1 MIEKNIQQIINGVEY
16 AATSATG
23 DAVIYINNYY
33 DANDRTARIK
43 PVDTPFDDIDTPSPY
58 RGLSYFK
65 SDDAQLFF
73 GRDSQIEELEKAT
86 EIQNFIPILGA
97 SGSGKSSLVFAGLIP
112 KLAEKGN
119 WLFTYFRLGDNP
131 DPFQAIAEALLPLYG
146 SYEGDLAK
154 DIKENQQKIADIF
167 KIIQNKHSD
176 HQLLLF
182 ADQFEQLYVSYD
194 EQTQHLFLDLLLKI
208 IQPPG
213 KDSLPRVLVTT
224 MRAEFLGKALSY
236 QPFADAFKN
245 DIKLSQMKPQ
255 ELAEVIEKPALERKV
270 EFQEGLVK
278 RILDHVSNDK
288 NCLPILEF
296 ALDELW
302 KTRTRRLK
310 KATENQEQTDRLLTY
325 DDYQKIGEV
334 KGAIEKYANNFYRDL
349 TPADKEQ
356 VPKIFTQLV
365 NFSQFTKDPADRLYV
380 LRVAKKTDFREEGWR
395 LVQVLADKRLVV
407 TNRNAEGEDTVEII
421 HGALIQEWT
430 LLCEWIENDRDF
442 LTWRHQLGSK
452 MAEWNSANEDE
463 GALLRGIPLVI
474 AEDWLENREADLT
487 NELKYINKSSALRK
501 QNKIQKWLIIIVL
514 IILMCVGIA
523 SLTFIYR
530 QTILTAFITAI
541 KKHLAGWPLKKLDL
555 LSKAD
560 LSGANLQEADI
571 SEANLTEANLSRANL
586 QSANLWKTN
595 LTKANFLETDLS
607 KANFSEANIDGAKL
621 LKANLQGAK
630 LVKTFM
636 RDSYLQGADLREA
649 DLSGADIDRADLSK
663 AKLQK
668 AIFVKTYMTKVT
680 LFRANLSQANL
691 SGANID
697 GANLSEAIL
706 QQAQLVKTYMP
717 GSLLQDA
724 DLSQANFSEAN
735 IDRADLSKAKLQKAI
750 FVKTY
755 MTKVNLFRA
764 NLSQANLSEANIDG
778 ADLSGADLKGAQLVK
793 TFMPGVKLKDA
804 DLSQANFSGANI
816 DRADLSGSNLQGAKN
831 LNLDQVKRAKN
842 WDKAKYDEDFSKNLG
857 LKGSK

>member
-23 DAVIYINNYY
+23 DAVIYIYNYY

-146 SYEGDLAK
+146 SYQGDLAK
-154 DIKENQQKIADIF
+154 DIKENKQKIADIF
-167 KIIQNKHSD
+167 TIIQNKHPD

-245 DIKLSQMKPQ
+245 DIKLSPMKPQ

-310 KATENQEQTDRLLTY
+310 KATENQEQTDRRLTY

-365 NFSQFTKDPADRLYV
+365 NFSQFTQDPADRIYV
-380 LRVAKKTDFREEGWR
+380 RRVAKKTEFREEGWR
-395 LVQVLADKRLVV
+395 LVEVLADKRLVV
-407 TNRNAEGEDTVEII
+407 TNRNADGEDTVEII
-421 HGALIQEWT
+421 HEALIQEWT

-474 AEDWLENREADLT
+474 AEDWLQKRQADLT
-487 NELKYINKSSALRK
+487 NEREYIVQSFALRDK
-501 QNKIQKWLIIIVL
+501 EIKERKSQQKRNTVIQTTAICLGLLGIILIVL
-514 IILMCVGIA
+514 LNRTHIIKAWIIC
-523 SLTFIYR
+523 
-530 QTILTAFITAI
+530 Q
-541 KKHLAGWPLKKLDL
+541 KKHLAERNLANYYLPGIDLSTANLSKANLSESNLLKANLSGANLQGANLVKTFIQRADFSKAD

-560 LSGANLQEADI
+560 LSESN
-571 SEANLTEANLSRANL
+571 
-586 QSANLWKTN
+586 
-595 LTKANFLETDLS
+595 
-607 KANFSEANIDGAKL
+607 L
-621 LKANLQGAK
+621 LK
-630 LVKTFM
+630 
-636 RDSYLQGADLREA
+636 
-649 DLSGADIDRADLSK
+649 
-663 AKLQK
+663 
-668 AIFVKTYMTKVT
+668 
-680 LFRANLSQANL
+680 ANL
-691 SGANID
+691 SGANLQ
-697 GANLSEAIL
+697 GANL
-706 QQAQLVKTYMP
+706 VKTFI
-717 GSLLQDA
+717 QRA
-724 DLSQANFSEAN
+724 DFSK
-735 IDRADLSKAKLQKAI
+735 ADLSKADLLESNLQEANLSGAN
-750 FVKTY
+750 FQGASLVKTH
-755 MTKVNLFRA
+755 MLQAHLQET
-764 NLSQANLSEANIDG
+764 NLSQADLSEANIDG
-778 ADLSGADLKGAQLVK
+778 ADLSGA
-793 TFMPGVKLKDA
+793 
-804 DLSQANFSGANI
+804 NF
-816 DRADLSGSNLQGAKN
+816 QGAKN
-831 LNLDQVKRAKN
+831 LNPDQVKRAKN
-842 WDKAKYDEDFSKNLG
+842 WEKAKYDAEFSKKLG

>member
-23 DAVIYINNYY
+23 DAVIYIYNYY

-119 WLFTYFRLGDNP
+119 WLFTYFRLGDHP
-131 DPFQAIAEALLPLYG
+131 DPFQAIAEALLSLYG
-146 SYEGDLAK
+146 FYEGDLAK

-194 EQTQHLFLDLLLKI
+194 QQTQHLFLDLLLKI

-245 DIKLSQMKPQ
+245 DIKLSPMKPQ

-278 RILDHVSNDK
+278 RIFDHVSNDK

-310 KATENQEQTDRLLTY
+310 KATENQEQTDRRLTY
-325 DDYQKIGEV
+325 NDYQKIGEV

-365 NFSQFTKDPADRLYV
+365 NFSQFTQDPADRIYV
-380 LRVAKKTDFREEGWR
+380 RRVAKKTEFREEGWR

-421 HGALIQEWT
+421 HEALIQEWT
-430 LLCEWIENDRDF
+430 LLCEWIKNDRDF
-442 LTWRHQLGSK
+442 LTWRYQLGSK

-463 GALLRGIPLVI
+463 GALLRGIPLGI
-474 AEDWLENREADLT
+474 AEDWLQKREADLT
-487 NELKYINKSSALRK
+487 NEREYIVQSFALRDK
-501 QNKIQKWLIIIVL
+501 EIKEREGQQQRITIARTTAICLGIVGFILIVL
-514 IILMCVGIA
+514 LNRQ
-523 SLTFIYR
+523 SLI
-530 QTILTAFITAI
+530 TAFITFN
-541 KKHLAGWPLKKLDL
+541 KKHLAESNFPKKFYLPRADL
-555 LSKAD
+555 SEANLEKANLSQVDLTEAN
-560 LSGANLQEADI
+560 LSGANLQ
-571 SEANLTEANLSRANL
+571 
-586 QSANLWKTN
+586 SAYLWKT
-595 LTKANFLETDLS
+595 
-607 KANFSEANIDGAKL
+607 
-621 LKANLQGAK
+621 
-630 LVKTFM
+630 FM
-636 RDSYLQGADLREA
+636 P
-649 DLSGADIDRADLSK
+649 
-663 AKLQK
+663 
-668 AIFVKTYMTKVT
+668 
-680 LFRANLSQANL
+680 RANLSQANL
-691 SGANID
+691 SQ
-697 GANLSEAIL
+697 ANLSEAHM
-706 QQAQLVKTYMP
+706 T
-717 GSLLQDA
+717 
-724 DLSQANFSEAN
+724 EA
-735 IDRADLSKAKLQKAI
+735 
-750 FVKTY
+750 T
-755 MTKVNLFRA
+755 LFRA
-764 NLSQANLSEANIDG
+764 NLSEANLSEANIDG

-793 TFMPGVKLKDA
+793 TFMTRVQLKDA
-804 DLSQANFSGANI
+804 ILSQANFSGANI
-816 DRADLSGSNLQGAKN
+816 DGADLSGANLQGAKN
-831 LNLDQVKRAKN
+831 LNPDQVKRAKN
-842 WDKAKYDEDFSKNLG
+842 WEKAKYDAEFSKKLG

>member
-23 DAVIYINNYY
+23 DAVIYIYNYY

-146 SYEGDLAK
+146 SYQGDIAK
-154 DIKENQQKIADIF
+154 DIKENKQKIADIF
-167 KIIQNKHSD
+167 TIIQNKHPD

-194 EQTQHLFLDLLLKI
+194 EQTQHLLLDLLLKI

-245 DIKLSQMKPQ
+245 DIKLSLMKPQ

-302 KTRTRRLK
+302 KRRTGRLK
-310 KATENQEQTDRLLTY
+310 KATENQEQTDRRLTY

-365 NFSQFTKDPADRLYV
+365 NFSQFTQDPADRIYV
-380 LRVAKKTDFREEGWR
+380 RRVAKKTEFREEGWR
-395 LVQVLADKRLVV
+395 LVEVLADKRLVV
-407 TNRNAEGEDTVEII
+407 TNRNADGEDTVEII
-421 HGALIQEWT
+421 HEALIQEWT

-474 AEDWLENREADLT
+474 AEDWLQKREADLT
-487 NELKYINKSSALRK
+487 NEREYIVQSFALRDK
-501 QNKIQKWLIIIVL
+501 EIKERKSQQKRNTVIQTTAICLGLLGITLIVL
-514 IILMCVGIA
+514 LNRTHIIKAWIICH
-523 SLTFIYR
+523 
-530 QTILTAFITAI
+530 
-541 KKHLAGWPLKKLDL
+541 KKHLAERNLANYYLPGIDL
-555 LSKAD
+555 STANLSKANLSESNLLKAN
-560 LSGANLQEADI
+560 LSGANLQG
-571 SEANLTEANLSRANL
+571 AN
-586 QSANLWKTN
+586 
-595 LTKANFLETDLS
+595 
-607 KANFSEANIDGAKL
+607 
-621 LKANLQGAK
+621 
-630 LVKTFM
+630 LVKTFIQ
-636 RDSYLQGADLREA
+636 RADF
-649 DLSGADIDRADLSK
+649 SKADLSK
-663 AKLQK
+663 ADLLESNLQE
-668 AIFVKTYMTKVT
+668 
-680 LFRANLSQANL
+680 ANL
-691 SGANID
+691 SGANFQ
-697 GANLSEAIL
+697 GAS
-706 QQAQLVKTYMP
+706 LVKTHM
-717 GSLLQDA
+717 LQA
-724 DLSQANFSEAN
+724 HLQA
-735 IDRADLSKAKLQKAI
+735 
-750 FVKTY
+750 T
-755 MTKVNLFRA
+755 
-764 NLSQANLSEANIDG
+764 NLSQADLSEANIDG
-778 ADLSGADLKGAQLVK
+778 ADLSGA
-793 TFMPGVKLKDA
+793 
-804 DLSQANFSGANI
+804 NF
-816 DRADLSGSNLQGAKN
+816 QGAKN
-831 LNLDQVKRAKN
+831 LNPDQVKRAKN
-842 WDKAKYDEDFSKNLG
+842 WEKAKYSRFHVDEVHP
-857 LKGSK
+857 GSINPRRDRALPCPYRTP